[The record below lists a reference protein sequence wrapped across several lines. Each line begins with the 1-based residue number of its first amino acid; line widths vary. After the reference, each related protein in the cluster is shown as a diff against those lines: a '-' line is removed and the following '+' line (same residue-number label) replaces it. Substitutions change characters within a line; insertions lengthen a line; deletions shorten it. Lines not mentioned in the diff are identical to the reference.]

1 MAVSAR
7 TKDYIRNAL
16 ADRPAAD
23 EVASKLIQVKA
34 AAIAALTITPTSGT
48 LPTPNG
54 AVTVADTTTPTVVEL
69 LELVVEL
76 NAKFNALRVAC
87 ANAGVTA

>member
-1 MAVSAR
+1 MAVSSRAR
-7 TKDYIRNAL
+7 RAL
-16 ADRPAAD
+16 KTACADSTAGN
-23 EVASKLIQVKA
+23 EVADKLIQVKA

-76 NAKFNALRVAC
+76 NAKFNLLRLAC
-87 ANAGVTA
+87 QAAGVTL